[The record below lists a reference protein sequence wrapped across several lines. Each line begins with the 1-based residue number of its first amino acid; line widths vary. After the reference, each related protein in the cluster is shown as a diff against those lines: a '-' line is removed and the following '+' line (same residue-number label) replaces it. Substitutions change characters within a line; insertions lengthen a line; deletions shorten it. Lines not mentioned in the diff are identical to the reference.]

1 MRQSV
6 VTAKEKKMRNMAAVE
21 SNETLSTK
29 VQKRA
34 PALSPDLCE
43 VLQMLDTLEGQFSGG
58 LTLKT

>member
-1 MRQSV
+1 
-6 VTAKEKKMRNMAAVE
+6 MRNMAAVE